1 MYIEGKIQEIDV
13 IFTADTGA
21 NCSIISKCVYSAI
34 VEAVR
39 PPMQHSAVSN
49 ILANILAYGQPLQEI
64 GKVDFQLHTL
74 KLTAE
79 VIVADIAD
87 EVLLGIDILK
97 NSTSGPADILLDKGV
112 IQLDGI

>member
-1 MYIEGKIQEIDV
+1 M
-13 IFTADTGA
+13 
-21 NCSIISKCVYSAI
+21 YSAI

-49 ILANILAYGQPLQEI
+49 ILGAYGQPLQEI